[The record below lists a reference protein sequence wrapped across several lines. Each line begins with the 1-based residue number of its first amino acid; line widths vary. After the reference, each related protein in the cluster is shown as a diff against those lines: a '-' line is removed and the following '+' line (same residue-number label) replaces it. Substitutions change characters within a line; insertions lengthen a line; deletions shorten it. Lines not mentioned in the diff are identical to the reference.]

1 MKQITLAGF
10 CLTCLFALGACT
22 TPEKTEQVEVK
33 PEVKAQTQENRKLE
47 RMERDFFDHGG
58 SFK

>member
-1 MKQITLAGF
+1 MKQITLASL
-10 CLTCLFALGACT
+10 CLACLFALGACT
-22 TPEKTEQVEVK
+22 APEKTEQAAVK
-33 PEVKAQTQENRKLE
+33 PEVKPQTQENRKLE